1 MISKSE
7 IFEVLE
13 SEEERLDSYGVERLG
28 VFGSFSRED
37 QTGSS
42 DIDFLVE
49 FSEGEK
55 SYRNYIGLKRFLE
68 EVFGREVDLVTE
80 ESLKPSM
87 RDSILG
93 EVEYAEEA

>member
-55 SYRNYIGLKRFLE
+55 TYRNYIGLKRFLE